1 MGISRGNITTNI
13 IKKGLVFSIDPANR
27 ASTIPSTSTL
37 KTFNTIDLS
46 QSGSIITDAT
56 WEASS
61 PSSFDFDG
69 TDGHIQFSVLS
80 FTQNV
85 SEFTISTWVKL
96 NDLTNQYRIFGNR
109 EPISPYKGLGAETG
123 STGANSGKLF
133 FYSMSNNGSYPLVGI
148 IMSNEGITANN
159 WFLLTCRYGNSTQEI
174 FINGSSTT
182 VTSGNK
188 TSNVASTTDTT
199 TANFL
204 IGADSIS
211 SSAKL
216 NGNIGPVHIYN
227 RALSAS
233 EVLFNYNGL
242 KSRFGL

>member
-1 MGISRGNITTNI
+1 MGISRGNIPTNI
-13 IKKGLVFSIDPANR
+13 IKKGLVFNIDPANR
-27 ASTIPSTSTL
+27 GSTIPSTNIL

-56 WEASS
+56 WEAGS

-80 FTQNV
+80 FIRNV
-85 SEFTISTWVKL
+85 SEFTISLWVQI
-96 NDLTNQYRIFGNR
+96 NNLTSNYRFFGSR
-109 EPISPYKGLGAETG
+109 ESSSPYDGLGSETG
-123 STGANSGKLF
+123 SGGNAGKLF
-133 FYSMSNNGSYPLVGI
+133 FYSMGDNQAFPSVGI
-148 IMSNEGITANN
+148 TMVNEGITANN

-174 FINGSSTT
+174 FINGNPTT
-182 VTSGNK
+182 VTQGS
-188 TSNVASTTDTT
+188 TTTNVASTTDNNST
-199 TANFL
+199 NFL
-204 IGADSIS
+204 IGADSMN
-211 SSAKL
+211 SAGKL